1 MSARPLKIL
10 YLMVED
16 TAGTLSIF
24 KKQHEALGNECR
36 YATLFRS
43 PEGFPRDIELNL
55 PLMPSSGWFK
65 RAKSRYYDESEMY
78 QDAPGYPPTWH
89 PKHWSEKTFF
99 HLRDIIW
106 KPLIQRALEKYNL
119 LDFDIYH
126 LEGGH
131 GFLRMNAWPF
141 DELVKRSK
149 HILINYH
156 GADMRTRGVFSWID
170 ELAEIYTTSELDLM
184 ERHPNM
190 DYVFLPFEVKKFEP
204 RFELHQPLRICHATR
219 DRYWKGS
226 DTIIEACEKLAKSHN
241 IEFVLIENQP
251 HAKALEMKAGCDIY
265 IDQVSNLGGWG
276 YGMNSVEALSMGLAC
291 CTNLV
296 PQYETFIPDHPFY
309 NVHRESLYEDL
320 VRLAEQPDLIVKLR
334 EQGRSWVERT
344 HGVNAVMKS
353 IYNLYLR
360 ENWISEL
367 PDAFND

>member
-36 YATLFRS
+36 YVTLFRS

-99 HLRDIIW
+99 HLRDALW

-141 DELVKRSK
+141 DELVKRGK

-156 GADMRTRGVFSWID
+156 GADMRTRGVFPWID

-320 VRLAEQPDLIVKLR
+320 VRLTEQPDLIVKLR

-353 IYNLYLR
+353 IYTLYLR

-367 PDAFND
+367 PDAFKS